1 MDSNQNENINR
12 GFAEPSNQERQSSFQ
27 NNYNFKINLPKS
39 GAILSLGIIS
49 LASILCCGVFISPI
63 LAIIALALFPSTK
76 KTYLAEPDL
85 YKKSSYTNLK
95 TGRTLAIIG
104 LSVSVFFIIILLIIG
119 AVSNESTEVLK
130 EATEFGWDELGY

>member
-76 KTYLAEPDL
+76 KNIFSRAGFIQEKLI
-85 YKKSSYTNLK
+85 YKFKN
-95 TGRTLAIIG
+95 R
-104 LSVSVFFIIILLIIG
+104 
-119 AVSNESTEVLK
+119 
-130 EATEFGWDELGY
+130 